1 VSVREDPRY
10 LVVGQIKKAHGVRG
24 EVSVQPLTDHPESS
38 FAPGVVLYLEG
49 GGRRIEEGA
58 TPLVVVGART
68 SNRGV
73 LVHFEGLASRDEA
86 EALRDIYLVRPFDEL
101 EAKEE
106 GEFFH
111 HELVGLRVM
120 TGSGDEVGTV
130 VGVYEA
136 RSSDL
141 LEVSRAEG
149 SSLMVPFVGHIVKSV
164 DLEAGT
170 ITIEP
175 PEGLLEL

>member
-1 VSVREDPRY
+1 MSVREDPRH
-10 LVVGQIKKAHGVRG
+10 LVVGRIKKAHGVRG
-24 EVSVQPLTDHPESS
+24 EVSVQPLTDHPEST
-38 FAPGVVLYLEG
+38 FAPGVVLYPEG
-49 GGRRIEEGA
+49 GEGWIAEA
-58 TPLVVVGART
+58 TQPLVVEGVRH

-73 LVHFEGLASRDEA
+73 LVHFAGLTSREEA
-86 EALRDIYLVRPFDEL
+86 EALRDVYLARPLDEL

-111 HELVGLRVM
+111 HELVGLRVV
-120 TGSGDEVGTV
+120 TVSGEDVGTV

-141 LEVSRAEG
+141 LEVSRAQG
-149 SSLMVPFVGHIVKSV
+149 SALMVPFVGHIVKSV